1 MRAEPGLQ
9 SLVGIW
15 RNVLKETTAALF
27 RLGVPLR
34 QLWSGPPNERE
45 SPQPATAEETTG
57 LHKRCYGT
65 QFFGRRYGALVMVEN
80 GSSRLSLET
89 RFPPVGR
96 EYGNERRGV

>member
-15 RNVLKETTAALF
+15 RNVLKETTAVLF

-34 QLWSGPPNERE
+34 QLWSGSPIERE
-45 SPQPATAEETTG
+45 SPQRGTAEETTG
-57 LHKRCYGT
+57 LLKRCYCT

-80 GSSRLSLET
+80 GSAA
-89 RFPPVGR
+89 
-96 EYGNERRGV
+96 